1 MTHKVVVG
9 KHLTKYEVNHFVNL
23 VILFLFLGQGVTQF
37 TRRNKEMSGKK
48 REIINKEFLSIFFS
62 FLFLLSCVVS
72 LQIEFG
78 KCEEI

>member
-1 MTHKVVVG
+1 
-9 KHLTKYEVNHFVNL
+9 
-23 VILFLFLGQGVTQF
+23 LGQGVTQF